1 MKIACQSEIKG
12 TLFLK
17 ASCDLIFYLQK
28 KSDFLFQNKK
38 IFCLIW
44 KSLLINQNNVQ
55 NKFENSLILVK
66 MFLQKFAKQT
76 FRQVDFKKEICEFL
90 TKF

>member
-1 MKIACQSEIKG
+1 MDLVPGVTPKKFQNQKRSTLKIACQSEIKG

-66 MFLQKFAKQT
+66 MFL
-76 FRQVDFKKEICEFL
+76 
-90 TKF
+90 